1 MTAHFYSPL
10 TYHNTFGS
18 HPAVFTLQPGDTI
31 TTTTL
36 DAHGYDSAGAAAAQR
51 SNPLSGPFAVRGARP
66 GDTLVVH
73 IQRLT
78 PNRAYGFSYR
88 NLRPN
93 VVLPGMVP
101 RLPPREAVRWLL
113 DLHTNT
119 ARPEIPPATLPG
131 FNIPLSPM
139 LGCIGVAPDREQS
152 IISYNCGNFGGNL
165 DSPRVVPGVTLYLPV
180 FCEGALLYLG
190 DGHAAQSHGE
200 LAGTGIEVP
209 MEVEIGIDLLP
220 SKTISMPRGEDAAQ
234 RFTLG
239 IDRPLEN
246 ALQAAVTEMLIW
258 LQEDGLSMDDACQLL
273 GQAARFE
280 LGNVISP
287 AYSIA
292 CLLDKMTLTASD
304 NL

>member
-1 MTAHFYSPL
+1 MASHFFSPL
-10 TYHNTFGS
+10 EYHNTFGP
-18 HPAVFTLQPGDTI
+18 HAAVFTLQPGDTI

-36 DAHGYDSAGAAAAQR
+36 DAHGYDSIGAAVGQR
-51 SNPLSGPFAVRGARP
+51 SNPLTGPFAVHGAHP

-73 IQRLT
+73 ILRLT
-78 PNRAYGFSYR
+78 PNRSYGFSYR
-88 NLRPN
+88 DLRPN

-101 RLPPREAVRWLL
+101 QLPPREAVRWLI
-113 DLHTNT
+113 DTQNNT
-119 ARPEIPPATLPG
+119 AVPETPPATLPG
-131 FNIPLSPM
+131 LSIPLNPM
-139 LGCIGVAPDREQS
+139 LGCLGVAPDRGQS
-152 IISYNCGNFGGNL
+152 IISYNCGIFGGNI
-165 DSPRVVPGVTLYLPV
+165 DSSRIAPGITLYLPV
-180 FCEGALLYLG
+180 FNEGALLFLG

-200 LAGTGIEVP
+200 IAGTGIEVT
-209 MEVEIGIDLLP
+209 MEVELGIDLLP
-220 SKTISMPRGEDAAQ
+220 SKNISMPRGENPAQ

-246 ALQAAVTEMLIW
+246 ALQAAVSEMLIW

-292 CLLDKMTLTASD
+292 CLLDKKTLKAP
-304 NL
+304 NIL

>member
-1 MTAHFYSPL
+1 MTAHFFSPL

-18 HPAVFTLQPGDTI
+18 HAAVFTLQPGDTI

-36 DAHGYDSAGAAAAQR
+36 DAHGYDSTGAAVAQR
-51 SNPLSGPFAVRGARP
+51 SNPLTGPFAVHGARP
-66 GDTLVVH
+66 GDTLAVH
-73 IQRLT
+73 ILRLT
-78 PNRAYGFSYR
+78 PNRSYGFSYR
-88 NLRPN
+88 NLRPS

-101 RLPPREAVRWLL
+101 QLPPRETVRWLV

-131 FNIPLSPM
+131 LSIPLNPM
-139 LGCIGVAPDREQS
+139 LGCIGVAPDRGQS
-152 IISYNCGNFGGNL
+152 IISYNCGNFGGNM
-165 DSPRVVPGVTLYLPV
+165 DTSCITPGVTLYLPV
-180 FCEGALLYLG
+180 FCEDALLFLG
-190 DGHAAQSHGE
+190 DGHAVQSHGE
-200 LAGTGIEVP
+200 LAGTGIEVS
-209 MEVEIGIDLLP
+209 MEVELGIDLLP
-220 SKTISMPRGEDAAQ
+220 SKAISMPRGETNAQ

-246 ALQAAVTEMLIW
+246 ALQAAVTEMLNW

-292 CLLDKMTLTASD
+292 CLLDKNILKDSEI
-304 NL
+304 L

>member
-1 MTAHFYSPL
+1 MTAHFFSPL

-18 HPAVFTLQPGDTI
+18 HAAVFTLQPGDTI

-36 DAHGYDSAGAAAAQR
+36 DAHGFDSTGAAAALR
-51 SNPLSGPFAVRGARP
+51 PNPLTGPFAVHGARP
-66 GDTLVVH
+66 GDTLVIH
-73 IQRLT
+73 ILRLT

-88 NLRPN
+88 NLRLN
-93 VVLPGMVP
+93 VVQPGMVAQ
-101 RLPPREAVRWLL
+101 LPPREVVRWLV

-119 ARPEIPPATLPG
+119 ARPETPPVTLPDLS
-131 FNIPLSPM
+131 IPLSPM

-152 IISYNCGNFGGNL
+152 IISYNCGNFGGNM
-165 DSPRVVPGVTLYLPV
+165 DASCITPGVTLFLPV
-180 FCEGALLYLG
+180 YVEGALLFLG
-190 DGHAAQSHGE
+190 DGHAVQSHGE

-209 MEVEIGIDLLP
+209 MEVEFGIDLLP
-220 SKTISMPRGEDAAQ
+220 SKTISMPRGENSDQ

-258 LQEDGLSMDDACQLL
+258 LQEDGLSMDDACQMM

-292 CLLDKMTLTASD
+292 CLLDKKTLNASD
-304 NL
+304 NF